1 MTTAAFQPIVTQVGL
16 NAAAQAQAAAR
27 VLSITHIAIGTG
39 AYAPTGLETALQAE
53 TVRVPVEARSYQG
66 EDVWQ
71 VSTTITGDASYFAQE
86 VGFFADNDGTSVLL
100 FVYSA
105 PTGVFAAVTEGQEL
119 ELRLNVSLA
128 ALPDGTVEFSFLDAT
143 LTIQEVLDDLDGEH
157 NVGGEF
163 NFQLH
168 RDYEQWQQFASEQ
181 FESMAD
187 LRRQNG
193 HSGIVT
199 ARGYGFGGEAAYHR
213 PSAVS
218 FAAFGVHNHSNFFF
232 MSGLPELVACVN
244 GYEVRTRHTDYRWL
258 YPAPAGGAY
267 LEVSEA
273 VPPPVPPSVLAQPT
287 PEDEVLEMRQYLR
300 AYADRDVALRDY
312 RDFFDT
318 YISYVEVWFEVFAGD
333 TLQDTAHSFRHSLDS
348 DSLKEIM
355 ENYIALNAS
364 GLKPRFENSAFMP
377 GVIRCVDDK
386 GVPHFAILRYR
397 VGAMKLGSYRDY
409 PVHEMVARVDD
420 PATRQRK
427 DMTQAELEVSRLG
440 RFRVMREMGNPI
452 IGERNGPD
460 LLDDLMKRI
469 PGLDGVGASLEET
482 YQDTL
487 ENSQSQFIQRLMDWQ
502 TNTPLNSAYYSRYYS
517 YEQAGAAGRRDY
529 KRGFNDPYLFA
540 ATTTREEV
548 RSLPGL
554 GGGHRL
560 TWAIP
565 LELLVASPLMGW
577 NPYGV
582 SEIPRA
588 DVTGAGTEA
597 DPHNGASKD
606 AYWYH
611 TPASV
616 FGNEANIGDPAD
628 TEQSAWMV
636 CADGQKR
643 RMSGSG
649 VYIHLP
655 ATDGRSPRMRY
666 PIAPVY
672 HEGHPVFGQLQAV
685 QQETRDF
692 MAVVTNEIMN
702 MKHNARYG
710 GPST

>member
-1 MTTAAFQPIVTQVGL
+1 MPTTILTD
-16 NAAAQAQAAAR
+16 
-27 VLSITHIAIGTG
+27 I
-39 AYAPTGLETALQAE
+39 AE
-53 TVRVPVEARSYQG
+53 TKLGEAAGNESSVAIKYVALGRGQLGSNYEPSHDQTVLKDEFIRREVDTQYPYDPEQNG
-66 EDVWQ
+66 WLVQ
-71 VSTTITGDASYFAQE
+71 VTFAAGDTPQELARE
-86 VGFFADNDGTSVLL
+86 VGFFDADGDLIALWAGLDVKPRQ
-100 FVYSA
+100 V
-105 PTGVFAAVTEGQEL
+105 GVVDYPARHFLSFKRVAGGL
-119 ELRLNVSLA
+119 IK
-128 ALPDGTVEFSFLDAT
+128 VEA
-143 LTIQEVLDDLDGEH
+143 DLDFRQAVEADLSGEH
-157 NVGGEF
+157 NVGGAF
-163 NFQLH
+163 NFEMFRNL
-168 RDYEQWQQFASEQ
+168 EQWQQFASEQ

-193 HSGIVT
+193 HSGIVM
-199 ARGYGFGGEAAYHR
+199 ARGYGFGGEASYHR

-218 FAAFGVHNHSNFFF
+218 FAAFGVHNHSNFYF

-273 VPPPVPPSVLAQPT
+273 VPPPVPPSVAAQPT
-287 PEDEVLEMRQYLR
+287 PEAEVLEMRQYLR
-300 AYADRDVALRDY
+300 AYADKNPALRDY
-312 RDFFDT
+312 RDFFHT

-333 TLQDTAHSFRHSLDS
+333 TLQDTAYSFRHSLDS

-355 ENYIALNAS
+355 ENCIALNAS

-377 GVIRCVDDK
+377 GVIRCVDAK

-427 DMTQAELEVSRLG
+427 DMTQDELEVSRLG

-452 IGERNGPD
+452 IGERNSPD
-460 LLDDLMKRI
+460 LLDQLMGKI

-482 YQDTL
+482 YTDTL
-487 ENSQSQFIQRLMDWQ
+487 ENSQSQFTQRLMDWQ
-502 TNTPLNSAYYSRYYS
+502 TSDPLNAAYYSRYYS

-529 KRGFNDPYLFA
+529 KRGFNDPFLFA
-540 ATTTREEV
+540 ASTTREEV

-577 NPYGV
+577 NPYNVPELPYGD
-582 SEIPRA
+582 I
-588 DVTGAGTEA
+588 TGTGTEA
-597 DPHNGASKD
+597 DPYNGANKN

-616 FGNEANIGDPAD
+616 FGDEDNISDPAD
-628 TEQSAWMV
+628 TGQSAWMM
-636 CADGQKR
+636 CGDGQKR

-672 HEGHPVFGQLQAV
+672 HEGNFVFGQLQAV
-685 QQETRDF
+685 QQENRDF
-692 MAVVTNEIMN
+692 MAVITNEIMN

-710 GPST
+710 GSNT

>member
-1 MTTAAFQPIVTQVGL
+1 MTTAAYEPIVTQAGL
-16 NAAAQAQAAAR
+16 NAAARAQADGR
-27 VLSITHIAIGTG
+27 VLQITHVAVGTG
-39 AYAPTGLETALQAE
+39 AYAPTGTETALGDE
-53 TVRVPVEARSYQG
+53 RARSPVHRRKHIDG
-66 EDVWQ
+66 AIWQ
-71 VSTTITGDASYFAQE
+71 IAATITGDADYFASE
-86 VGFFADNDGTSVLL
+86 VGFFADDEGTPVLM
-100 FVYSA
+100 FVYSS
-105 PTGVFAAVTEGQEL
+105 TERVFAAVTTGQETLL
-119 ELRLNVSLA
+119 ELNVSLA
-128 ALPDGTVEFSFLDAT
+128 AVPAGTVEFSFLDADMT
-143 LTIQEVLDDLDGEH
+143 VQELLDDASGEH

-163 NFQLH
+163 NFEMFRNL
-168 RDYEQWQQFASEQ
+168 EQWQQFASEQ

-187 LRRQNG
+187 MRRQNG
-193 HSGIVT
+193 HSGIVM
-199 ARGYGFGGEAAYHR
+199 ARGYGFGGEASYHR

-218 FAAFGVHNHSNFFF
+218 FAAFGVHNHSNFYF

-273 VPPPVPPSVLAQPT
+273 VPPPVPPSVAAQPT
-287 PEDEVLEMRQYLR
+287 PEAEVLEMRQYLC
-300 AYADRDVALRDY
+300 AYADKNPALRDY
-312 RDFFDT
+312 RDYFDT

-364 GLKPRFENSAFMP
+364 GMKPRFENSAFMP
-377 GVIRCVDDK
+377 GVIRCVDAK

-409 PVHEMVARVDD
+409 PVHEMVTRVDD

-427 DMTQAELEVSRLG
+427 DMTQDELEVSRLG

-452 IGERNGPD
+452 IGERNSPD
-460 LLDDLMKRI
+460 LLDQLMGKI

-482 YQDTL
+482 YTDTL
-487 ENSQSQFIQRLMDWQ
+487 ENSQSQFTQRLMDWQ
-502 TNTPLNSAYYSRYYS
+502 TSDPLNAAYYSRYYS

-529 KRGFNDPYLFA
+529 KRGFNDPFLFA
-540 ATTTREEV
+540 ASTTREEV

-577 NPYGV
+577 NPHNV

-606 AYWYH
+606 AHWYH

-616 FGNEANIGDPAD
+616 FGDEANISDPAD
-628 TEQSAWMV
+628 TGQSAWMI
-636 CADGQKR
+636 CGDGQKR

-672 HEGHPVFGQLQAV
+672 HEGHFVFGQLQAV

-692 MAVVTNEIMN
+692 MALVTNEIAK

-710 GPST
+710 G